1 MGRGRSVQPEWKVWR
16 GLERSKTGR
25 RTLLGVNLGLDEQVD
40 AHDDQV
46 AEKVETAAGV
56 EHIGIFEGDP
66 LGHLHH
72 TQDDDDVGSI
82 CDGIM
87 SVLHMLVLVEAV
99 ACDEVREGQDCCN
112 ATHTWGPRPAILN
125 GSVEKDEETEE
136 METVGEGCPDERR
149 SGSRPDSC
157 WWWRVKQRSGLLDGD
172 APGKVV
178 VDRYLWQWPGE
189 LGSPEVWP
197 LQLFCGKKPPQRPT
211 AWGGS
216 VGGSAAC
223 DWLYT

>member
-1 MGRGRSVQPEWKVWR
+1 MS
-16 GLERSKTGR
+16 ERSREGR

-87 SVLHMLVLVEAV
+87 SVLHELVLVEAV
-99 ACDEVREGQDCCN
+99 ACGEVRDGQDCCN
-112 ATHTWGPRPAILN
+112 ATHTWGPKPAILN
-125 GSVEKDEETEE
+125 GFCRKTRRPKRWELLARLS
-136 METVGEGCPDERR
+136 GERR
-149 SGSRPDSC
+149 GGIRPDRC
-157 WWWRVKQRSGLLDGD
+157 WWWWWMKQRSGLFDGD
-172 APGKVV
+172 APGKVA

-216 VGGSAAC
+216 DGGSAAF